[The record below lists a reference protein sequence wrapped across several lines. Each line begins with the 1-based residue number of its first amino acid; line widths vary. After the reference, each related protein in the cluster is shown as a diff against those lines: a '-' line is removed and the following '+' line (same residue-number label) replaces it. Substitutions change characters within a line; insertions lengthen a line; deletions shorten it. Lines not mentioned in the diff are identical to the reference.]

1 MITKYQII
9 LIGGHNPY
17 SNEILKILFKRV
29 IELGLKKE
37 NFAILTKDNF
47 YDSYKANAPTF
58 CLYFGKDGSV
68 IADLDILRTLLKDAT
83 LVLPVVDDLTK
94 FNSLIPKELA
104 NINGFE
110 LSRRNEVESLVSS
123 ILEGF
128 SLLRLSRR
136 LFISYKRN
144 ESSAVAIQL
153 FEQLCKNGFDVF
165 LDIHSIRT
173 GEPFQEELWHRMA
186 DTDVVVLLNT
196 PGFLKSNW
204 TIKELA
210 EANTMSIGILQLVWP
225 THSAEREAELSI
237 PLYLNEADFG
247 NNLFADAKS
256 FLKQKAIDK
265 VVSEVESLRARSLA
279 ARQDNITTE
288 FITSANKVGVIV
300 DLQPEKFILVKDSN
314 GNELVVIPTIGV
326 PQAFT
331 YNQSEELVSV
341 IKSKNIKGAYVLY
354 DHRNIREKWVKH
366 LSWLDSYLPIKTIKI
381 VEAEKWL
388 KRI

>member
-165 LDIHSIRT
+165 LDTHSIRT

-186 DTDVVVLLNT
+186 DTDVVVSLNT

-366 LSWLDSYLPIKTIKI
+366 LSWLD
-381 VEAEKWL
+381 
-388 KRI
+388 